1 VKGVGMLLLSLIIA
15 HLIADFYLQTD
26 KMVQDKLRNIKKHII
41 HHIIVNA
48 SVLSAGWLL
57 FYQYHD
63 PVTAI
68 VWPVVFIAGT
78 HLVID
83 LLKITF
89 VDKYTVRENLNKL
102 WFFVLDQLLH
112 LFMISIALQVFY
124 KIPLISIVDRI
135 AYLLMEEGGQLSGPS
150 TILFLAVILILGTT
164 VSGHLIRIL
173 LGSLPG
179 QLLTFEGKYTFKNE
193 LKENQ
198 YPKNSNGE
206 RGLSEQYSYMIFNKH
221 DLSRG
226 KLIGYIE
233 RLLVILLTYYGSY
246 PAIAFIVTAK
256 SIARFKQMDDR
267 DWAEYFLLG
276 TLTSMFLGI
285 IFGIL
290 LREILN

>member
-1 VKGVGMLLLSLIIA
+1 MLLLSLIIA

-26 KMVQDKLRNIKKHII
+26 SMVQDKLKNIKKHIF
-41 HHIIVNA
+41 HHLMVNTF
-48 SVLSAGWLL
+48 VLSLTWYLN
-57 FYQYHD
+57 FQSD
-63 PVTAI
+63 PITAI
-68 VWPVVFIAGT
+68 IWPVVFITGT
-78 HLVID
+78 HFIID
-83 LLKITF
+83 LFKIRL
-89 VDKYTVRENLNKL
+89 VDQYTIRENLNKL
-102 WFFVLDQLLH
+102 WFFVIDQVLH
-112 LFMISIALQVFY
+112 LLMILIALQLFY
-124 KIPLISIVDRI
+124 NIPLVSVFDRFTE
-135 AYLLMEEGGQLSGPS
+135 LLIENGGEIGKLNTVMFL
-150 TILFLAVILILGTT
+150 TIILILGTT
-164 VSGHLIRIL
+164 VSGHVIRIL
-173 LGSLPG
+173 LGSLPS
-179 QLLTFEGKYTFKNE
+179 QLLTFEGKYTFKND
-193 LKENQ
+193 LKETD

-285 IFGIL
+285 VFGIL
-290 LREILN
+290 LREVLI